1 MKPRGTVFKRKPRTR
16 GGKPTWWARV
26 NYVDPVTGKRRDLQR
41 RAKSMS
47 DAQDLRDEL
56 VNDIKKTHARSVRG
70 ERMTFGDLCNY
81 FQDQYLK
88 PAQYVDGRKVA
99 GVRSLMTP
107 TGQIKV
113 LREHFGDRRL
123 RSITHG
129 DVRTFRGARLKTPTR
144 ADVAR
149 HDAAMKQYQKAL
161 KQKQRAERP
170 QMQITRT
177 IATVNRELSL
187 LRRMFNEAYREG
199 WIVRN
204 PFSTGGSLIST
215 ADEKKRERILTREE
229 EARLLEACSAPSR
242 AHLRPIVVCALDTGM
257 RRGEIFSLRW
267 RDLDFDNRVLTIQ
280 ATHTKTMKE
289 RQVAMT
295 SRLAI
300 ELETLRAAA
309 PENPNG
315 RVFGISDNVKKSF
328 NAARQAAGL
337 PDVRFHDLRHTAATR
352 LVSLHIPL
360 PEVGR
365 VLGHTQ
371 PITTY
376 RYVNANIETARRAA
390 AALDAFNSNGE
401 IQAESAGMVN

>member
-1 MKPRGTVFKRKPRTR
+1 MKPRGTILKRKARTR
-16 GGKPTWWARV
+16 SGKPTWWARV

-41 RAKSMS
+41 RANSKS

-56 VNDIKKTHARSVRG
+56 INDIKKTHARSVRG
-70 ERMTFGDLCNY
+70 ERMTFGDLCDY
-81 FQDQYLK
+81 FEEHYLK

-107 TGQIKV
+107 VGQLKV
-113 LREHFGDRRL
+113 LRGYFGERRL

-129 DVRTFRGARLKTPTR
+129 DVRTFRTARLKTPTR

-149 HDAAMKQYQKAL
+149 HDEALKQYQKAL
-161 KQKQRAERP
+161 KRKQRAERP
-170 QMQITRT
+170 QMQVTRT

-204 PFSTGGSLIST
+204 PFTGGGSLISI

-229 EARLLEACSAPSR
+229 ETRLLEACSAPSR
-242 AHLRPIVVCALDTGM
+242 THLRAIVICALDTGM

-289 RQVAMT
+289 RQVAIT
-295 SRLAI
+295 GRLAI
-300 ELETLRAAA
+300 EFERLQAMA
-309 PENPNG
+309 PDNPNG
-315 RVFGISDNVKKSF
+315 RVFGITDNVKKSF
-328 NAARQAAGL
+328 NAARGAAGL

-371 PITTY
+371 PVTTY

-390 AALDAFNSNGE
+390 AALDAFNANGAV
-401 IQAESAGMVN
+401 QAEGSEMVN

>member
-1 MKPRGTVFKRKPRTR
+1 
-16 GGKPTWWARV
+16 
-26 NYVDPVTGKRRDLQR
+26 
-41 RAKSMS
+41 
-47 DAQDLRDEL
+47 
-56 VNDIKKTHARSVRG
+56 
-70 ERMTFGDLCNY
+70 
-81 FQDQYLK
+81 
-88 PAQYVDGRKVA
+88 
-99 GVRSLMTP
+99 
-107 TGQIKV
+107 
-113 LREHFGDRRL
+113 
-123 RSITHG
+123 
-129 DVRTFRGARLKTPTR
+129 
-144 ADVAR
+144 
-149 HDAAMKQYQKAL
+149 
-161 KQKQRAERP
+161 
-170 QMQITRT
+170 
-177 IATVNRELSL
+177 
-187 LRRMFNEAYREG
+187 
-199 WIVRN
+199 
-204 PFSTGGSLIST
+204 
-215 ADEKKRERILTREE
+215 
-229 EARLLEACSAPSR
+229 
-242 AHLRPIVVCALDTGM
+242 M

>member
-1 MKPRGTVFKRKPRTR
+1 MKPRGTILKRKARAR
-16 GGKPTWWARV
+16 GGKDSWWARV

-41 RAKSMS
+41 RAKSKS

-56 VNDIKKTHARSVRG
+56 VNDITKTHARSVRG
-70 ERMTFGDLCNY
+70 ERMTFGDLCDY
-81 FQDQYLK
+81 FQEHYLK
-88 PAQYVDGRKVA
+88 PAQYVDGRKVG

-107 TGQIKV
+107 LGQLKV
-113 LREHFGDRRL
+113 LRGYFGERRL
-123 RSITHG
+123 RSISHG
-129 DVRTFRGARLKTPTR
+129 DVRTFRAVRLKTPTR
-144 ADVAR
+144 ADLAR
-149 HDAAMKQYQKAL
+149 HEAAVKLYQNAL
-161 KQKQRAERP
+161 KRKQKTEKP
-170 QMQITRT
+170 QMQVTRT

-204 PFSTGGSLIST
+204 PFTAGGSLISI

-229 EARLLEACSAPSR
+229 ETRLLEACCAPSR
-242 AHLRPIVVCALDTGM
+242 THLRAIVVCALDTGM

-295 SRLAI
+295 GRLAI
-300 ELETLRAAA
+300 ELERLRAMA
-309 PENPNG
+309 PDNASG

-328 NAARQAAGL
+328 NAARSAAGL
-337 PDVRFHDLRHTAATR
+337 ADVRFHDLRHTAATR
-352 LVSLHIPL
+352 LVSLRIPL

-371 PITTY
+371 PVTTY

-390 AALDAFNSNGE
+390 AALDAFNANGTV
-401 IQAESAGMVN
+401 QAENSEMVN

>member
-1 MKPRGTVFKRKPRTR
+1 MKPRGTIFKRQPRAR

-41 RAKSMS
+41 RAKSKS

-56 VNDIKKTHARSVRG
+56 VNDITKTHARSVRG
-70 ERMTFGDLCNY
+70 ERMTFGDLCDY
-81 FQDQYLK
+81 FQEHYLK

-107 TGQIKV
+107 IGQLKV
-113 LREHFGDRRL
+113 LRDCFAERRL

-149 HDAAMKQYQKAL
+149 HDEAVKQYQKAL
-161 KQKQRAERP
+161 KRKQRAERP
-170 QMQITRT
+170 QMQVTRT
-177 IATVNRELSL
+177 IATVNREMSL

-204 PFSTGGSLIST
+204 PFTAGGSLISI

-229 EARLLEACSAPSR
+229 ETRLLEACSAPSR
-242 AHLRPIVVCALDTGM
+242 THLRAIVVCALDTGM

-267 RDLDFDNRVLTIQ
+267 RDLDIDNRVLTIQ

-295 SRLAI
+295 GRLAI
-300 ELETLRAAA
+300 ELERLRALA
-309 PENPNG
+309 PDNPNG
-315 RVFGISDNVKKSF
+315 RVFGITDNVKKSF
-328 NAARQAAGL
+328 NAARSQAGL
-337 PDVRFHDLRHTAATR
+337 MDVRFHDLRHTAATR

-371 PITTY
+371 PVTTY

-390 AALDAFNSNGE
+390 AALDAFNSDG
-401 IQAESAGMVN
+401 AEQVEATNMVN